1 MVSRSTSGRKMP
13 KHPNLALNAVE
24 VKVATRLANLRRD
37 QGFTLKQLAQK
48 CSLSESYL
56 SRIENHKAAINI
68 ANLNAVATVLGVP
81 IAAFF
86 DDILSERPISVC
98 RGGAGKSVRLR
109 GSKGLVARMLA
120 SDKKGKLM
128 EPFIVDLN
136 SAEERQQ
143 QQRHQGD
150 EFVYVLEGE
159 CRFYYGK
166 ELIRLQKGDS
176 VYYDPRIPHVSTA
189 DPEKGCTIL
198 AVVASRNY
206 LFHGDINRLLS
217 DE

>member
-1 MVSRSTSGRKMP
+1 MAKP
-13 KHPNLALNAVE
+13 QNEALNAVE

-37 QGFTLKQLAQK
+37 QRFTLKQLAQK

-68 ANLNAVATVLGVP
+68 ANLDSVAKVLGVP

-86 DDILSERPISVC
+86 EDSLSERPISVC
-98 RGGAGKSVRLR
+98 RAGKGKAVRLR
-109 GSKGLVARMLA
+109 GSKGLLARMLA

-128 EPFIVDLN
+128 EPFITDLTT
-136 SAEERQQ
+136 AEEAQQ
-143 QQRHQGD
+143 QKRHQGD

-159 CRFYYGK
+159 CVFNYGK
-166 ELIRLQKGDS
+166 EQLRLQKGDC
-176 VYYDPRIPHVSTA
+176 VYYDPRIPHLSTA
-189 DPEKGCTIL
+189 EPGKGCTVL

-206 LFHGDINRLLS
+206 LFHGDVNRLLR